1 MPYLWFKVFHIVG
14 VVVWFAG
21 LFYLVRLFIYDV
33 EANDRAEPARSTLKA
48 QYRLMEKRLLNIIT
62 TPGMVVT
69 VVMAMGLLASDRSLI
84 FQPWLQ
90 IKLGLVVLLVSYHMY
105 CRRIIKQLAS
115 DTCRWTGQQLRLLNE
130 LPTIFLIA
138 IVSLV
143 VFKNSLP
150 IYSAAAGLI
159 GFIVLM
165 LVGIYVYAKIRLSNQ
180 TIQSL
185 S

>member
-84 FQPWLQ
+84 HQQWLQ
-90 IKLGLVVLLVSYHMY
+90 IKLGLVVLLVLYHFY
-105 CRRIIKQLAS
+105 CGRIFKQLSS
-115 DTCRWTGQQLRLLNE
+115 DTCSWTGQQLRLLNE
-130 LPTIFLIA
+130 LPTVLLLA
-138 IVSLV
+138 IVSIA

-150 IYSAAAGLI
+150 VYSATAGLF
-159 GFIVLM
+159 GMVVLM
-165 LVGIYVYAKIRLSNQ
+165 LVGIYFYAKNRLSHQN
-180 TIQSL
+180 IESL